1 MNKKLILNK
10 TVIAELDNPSKIVGG
25 DGKPSEWTA
34 CTCPTYEGDT
44 CNGGATCFNVTTCY
58 GVAGETKTKHEW
70 ACYDPISE
78 EVCVTNPPTYLP

>member
-1 MNKKLILNK
+1 MKKKLILNK
-10 TVIAELDNPSKIVGG
+10 VTIAQLTNPDRIFGG
-25 DGKPSEWTA
+25 
-34 CTCPTYEGDT
+34 EGDAAQIPHTAGGNAT
-44 CNGGATCFNVTTCY
+44 CDGGATCYNVTTCY